1 MHRSNS
7 RGTIIHTKPKLRYK
21 LKRKKHSGIVILSL
35 ILLLILAAAFI
46 VHDSRTNLEISE
58 YNISSDKLP
67 DSFKGFK
74 IVQLSDLHGEEFDG
88 RLTEKVRALTPDI
101 IVLTGDFI
109 SDAGDLQAVDSLTS
123 ELKNICPVYF
133 VSGNHDFAS
142 GEISALSEIL
152 ERNNVRYLHNEYLC
166 LEIGGDKIILG
177 GVEDPNSWAEMLR
190 PEELADAMAA
200 EYPDAFRILLGHRNY
215 WVTEYPDLP
224 VDLIFCGHAHGGIVR
239 LPGVGGLLGT
249 NRALFP
255 DYVDGM
261 FQCGSYCMV
270 VSRGL
275 GSSIAVPRFL
285 NRPEIVCVTLN

>member
-1 MHRSNS
+1 M
-7 RGTIIHTKPKLRYK
+7 
-21 LKRKKHSGIVILSL
+21 KRKKHSGIVILSL

-74 IVQLSDLHGEEFDG
+74 IVQLSDLHGAEFDG

>member
-1 MHRSNS
+1 M
-7 RGTIIHTKPKLRYK
+7 
-21 LKRKKHSGIVILSL
+21 KRKKHSGIVILSL

>member
-1 MHRSNS
+1 
-7 RGTIIHTKPKLRYK
+7 
-21 LKRKKHSGIVILSL
+21 LKRKTHGGIVILSL

-46 VHDSRTNLEISE
+46 IHDSRTHLEISE

-67 DSFKGFK
+67 ESFSGFK
-74 IVQLSDLHGEEFDG
+74 IVQLSDLHGAEFDG

-109 SDAGDLQAVDSLTS
+109 SDAGDLLAVDSLTG
-123 ELKNICPVYF
+123 ELKDICPVYF

-166 LEIGGDKIILG
+166 LERGGDKIILG
-177 GVEDPNSWAEMLR
+177 GVEDPNSWAEMLH
-190 PEELADAMAA
+190 PDELAQKMAA

-255 DYVDGM
+255 DYVDGI
-261 FQCGSYCMV
+261 FQSGSYSMV

-275 GSSIAVPRFL
+275 GSSISIPRFL

>member
-1 MHRSNS
+1 M
-7 RGTIIHTKPKLRYK
+7 
-21 LKRKKHSGIVILSL
+21 KRKKHSGIVILSL

-58 YNISSDKLP
+58 YNISSDKVP